1 MIPGI
6 LMMTLFGVSIDRVL
20 RGGDW
25 GGIALVALSI
35 GALACVGW
43 KLQRWLGATP
53 SPGEAALPG
62 E

>member
-25 GGIALVALSI
+25 DSIALVALSF
-35 GALACVGW
+35 GALAGVGW
-43 KLQRWLGATP
+43 KLQRWLGALP
-53 SPGEAALPG
+53 SPAGAPLPG